1 MQFYRFRRSAV
12 FGGFAALCIVVAGN
26 DSMRGSNGDGKDRSL
41 AVRQRIAFLPPP
53 AAARTPAPSIDFEI
67 VLEGGLAPTAA
78 QEWIELFKG
87 IDQSS
92 VRIRNA
98 RGDDRPNIER
108 QPLGNRTSYRV
119 TGVVRANNM
128 LLLPGGTFRVNDR
141 AKLRQWIEK
150 LQEGGD
156 ESITEKPGAFG
167 LLAKQLIEVH
177 EKLAV
182 KIPFSTRGK
191 SPREV
196 GSLISRLI
204 SVEIVIEARAK
215 EALQDTTPLE
225 DELEG
230 LAAGTAL
237 AAAMRPAGLV
247 LVPEK
252 PRGDAPRIR
261 IVDVRDAEQ
270 SWPIGWPLNRP
281 TTDTVPKL
289 LEFLEVEIENTPLSD
304 ALPAIQERLG
314 VPFLYDRNGLAR
326 AKVNLEETLV
336 SLPGKRTYYAKL
348 LDRVLAKP
356 NLKWEVRKDELEQ
369 SFIWISPKR

>member
-1 MQFYRFRRSAV
+1 MPFHRLRRSAV
-12 FGGFAALCIVVAGN
+12 IRSAVIGSLAALLTLLGVKERVA
-26 DSMRGSNGDGKDRSL
+26 L
-41 AVRQRIAFLPPP
+41 PAPPP
-53 AAARTPAPSIDFEI
+53 AARTPAPAVDFEI

-78 QEWIELFKG
+78 QDWIELFKG
-87 IDQSS
+87 INQSS

-108 QPLGNRTSYRV
+108 ESLGNRTTYRV
-119 TGVVRANNM
+119 MGVVRANNM
-128 LLLPGGTFRVNDR
+128 LLLPGGTFRVNER
-141 AKLRQWIEK
+141 GKLKQWIEK

-156 ESITEKPGAFG
+156 ESIGEKPGAFG
-167 LLAKQLIEVH
+167 LLAKQLVEVH

-182 KIPFSTRGK
+182 KVPFSTRGK
-191 SPREV
+191 SPREI
-196 GSLISRLI
+196 GSMINRLI
-204 SVEIVIEARAK
+204 AVEIVIEAKAK

-225 DELEG
+225 DELQG

-237 AAAMRPAGLV
+237 AAAMRPVGLV
-247 LVPEK
+247 VVPEK

-261 IVDVRDAEQ
+261 IIDVRDAEQ

-289 LEFLEVEIENTPLSD
+289 LEFLDVEIENTPLSD
-304 ALPAIQERLG
+304 AMPAIQERLG